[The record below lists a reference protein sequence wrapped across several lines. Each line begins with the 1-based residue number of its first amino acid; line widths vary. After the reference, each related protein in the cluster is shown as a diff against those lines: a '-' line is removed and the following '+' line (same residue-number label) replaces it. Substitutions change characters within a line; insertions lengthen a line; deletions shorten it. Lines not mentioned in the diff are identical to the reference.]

1 MATGKTY
8 EDVWASSDDA
18 YKARFG
24 GDKAKAIKAMSD
36 WNAKQSA
43 SKEVKEIAP
52 ETSQMDEHSAQMDA
66 RDTKQNQAMQ
76 QTVNNATASGGGA
89 IKNSGSGNTF
99 AAALTPDGSGY
110 TPLDSF
116 YGSAANRAGMTP
128 QFSPGEDSTN
138 PYTKDDIHF
147 DSTTNEGIEDRF
159 TYQMNSNKDKR
170 KSEREANK
178 LGRQNRRAMK
188 PTSAER
194 KEKRQTERQT
204 KKDLRSDTRFDKKH
218 GTNVSGLR

>member
-18 YKARFG
+18 YKARFD
-24 GDKAKAIKAMSD
+24 GDKAKAIKAMGD

-138 PYTKDDIHF
+138 PYTKDDIDF
-147 DSTTNEGIEDRF
+147 DSSTDEGIEDRF
-159 TYQMNSNKDKR
+159 SDPNFTGGRTKRQTAKAIKSIARDKARQTR
-170 KSEREANK
+170 KN
-178 LGRQNRRAMK
+178 QT
-188 PTSAER
+188 PAER
-194 KEKRQTERQT
+194 KTDRIN
-204 KKDLRSDTRFDKKH
+204 KKAIKSDTRYDKKH
-218 GTNVSGLR
+218 GTNLSGLR